1 VLRKDGNGE
10 KGDDHLVSS
19 YNSYN
24 RKRPLLI
31 QAYKCWLQCLS
42 LDDDG
47 ASHFTRRL

>member
-24 RKRPLLI
+24 RKK
-31 QAYKCWLQCLS
+31 ASANSS
-42 LDDDG
+42 L
-47 ASHFTRRL
+47 